1 MYGFQL
7 GTQFFLSRLDLS
19 LKRGEF
25 PAIFDD
31 VYFISDE
38 FV

>member
-19 LKRGEF
+19 FKRGELA
-25 PAIFDD
+25 AIFDD